1 MTEDEARTKQ
11 ADEATPPSP
20 TGSGEKGDGEKG
32 TPPKDS
38 RGLASW
44 FAAAALVLSLVALA
58 GVGASAWAWYQL
70 RGEQSR
76 IATLEGR
83 TSGVE
88 GRLAELRHSMARAS
102 DLQAL
107 QNRVATLAR
116 AQQSRDAAYTARIDA
131 LSARL
136 GNGVLSYREDEAEA
150 LMRLAQ
156 SRLDVDGNVRASLQ
170 ALQLADQVLAGAN
183 ASGLT
188 PVRTAL
194 AQEIQALKAVPQPDI
209 TGAVARLTAL
219 SGAIDGLPLAGEH
232 FRKPSSAG
240 TSSVPAGWSWR
251 GFGQAL
257 KRAFSPLVVVR
268 RGPEARPLL
277 PPHEAYFVRENIK
290 LALVSARAA
299 LLQRDPASYHAS
311 LAQASHWIDAWFD
324 TSAAG
329 VRAATDTIQQLS
341 ALDLKPPL
349 PPLGAALTRLRA
361 IRSARD
367 GS

>member
-1 MTEDEARTKQ
+1 MTEDAAGTEQSEEA
-11 ADEATPPSP
+11 APPAAP
-20 TGSGEKGDGEKG
+20 GNGEKEAVPRG
-32 TPPKDS
+32 S
-38 RGLASW
+38 RSLASW

-76 IATLEGR
+76 IASLEGR
-83 TSGVE
+83 TSGIE
-88 GRLAELRHSMARAS
+88 GRLAELRHAMARAR

-107 QNRVATLAR
+107 QDRVATLAR
-116 AQQSRDAAYTARIDA
+116 AQQSRDAAYAARIDA

-136 GNGVLSYREDEAEA
+136 GNGVVSYREDEAEA

-156 SRLDVDGNVRASLQ
+156 SRLDVDGNVHASLQ
-170 ALQLADQVLAGAN
+170 ALQLADQVLAGTD
-183 ASGLT
+183 ASGLA

-209 TGAVARLTAL
+209 AGAVARLTAV

-232 FRKPSSAG
+232 FRKPSPAG
-240 TSSVPAGWSWR
+240 TASVPAGWSWR

-257 KRAFSPLVVVR
+257 KRAFSPLIVVR

-277 PPHEAYFVRENIK
+277 PPREAYFVRENVK

-299 LLQRDPASYHAS
+299 LLQQDTASYRAS
-311 LAQASHWIDAWFD
+311 LAQANHWINAWFD
-324 TSAAG
+324 TSAAS
-329 VRAATDTIQQLS
+329 VRAAGDTIRQLS
-341 ALDLKPPL
+341 ALDLQPSL
-349 PPLGAALTRLRA
+349 PSLGAALTRLRA
-361 IRSARD
+361 VRSAQKG

>member
-1 MTEDEARTKQ
+1 MSEQEARTKQ
-11 ADEATPPSP
+11 ADGTASPPSAKREEP
-20 TGSGEKGDGEKG
+20 GATARER
-32 TPPKDS
+32 
-38 RGLASW
+38 RGPASW
-44 FAAAALVLSLVALA
+44 LAAAALVLSLVALA
-58 GVGASAWAWYQL
+58 GVGASGWAWYQL
-70 RGEQSR
+70 RGEQAR
-76 IATLEGR
+76 IAGLEGR

-88 GRLAELRHSMARAS
+88 GRLAALEQSAARAR
-102 DLQAL
+102 DLAAL

-116 AQQSRDAAYTARIDA
+116 AQQSRNAAFTARIDR

-156 SRLDVDGNVRASLQ
+156 SRLDVDGDVRASLQ
-170 ALQLADQVLAGAN
+170 ALQLADQVLAGAD
-183 ASGLT
+183 ASELT

-209 TGAVARLTAL
+209 AGAVARLTAVSAAVEGMQL
-219 SGAIDGLPLAGEH
+219 GGEH
-232 FRKPSSAG
+232 FIKPPLSA

-251 GFGQAL
+251 GFGQSL

-268 RGPEARPLL
+268 HGPEARPLL
-277 PPHEAYFVRENIK
+277 PPREAYFVRENVK

-299 LLQRDPASYHAS
+299 LLQRDPASYRAS
-311 LAQASHWIDAWFD
+311 LKQASQWIDDWFD

-329 VRAATDTIQQLS
+329 VHAASDTIRQLS
-341 ALDLKPPL
+341 GLDLKPRL
-349 PPLGAALTRLRA
+349 PSLGAALARLRA
-361 IRSARD
+361 VRSRQS